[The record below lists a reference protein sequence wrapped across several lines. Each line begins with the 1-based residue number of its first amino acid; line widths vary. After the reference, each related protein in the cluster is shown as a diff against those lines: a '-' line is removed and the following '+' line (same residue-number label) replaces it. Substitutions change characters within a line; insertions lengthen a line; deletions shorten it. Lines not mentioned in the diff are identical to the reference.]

1 MATARRT
8 TAKTKTV
15 AAPEPAAPVDVSTRD
30 ADGRTPLHWAAFYGY
45 TSTVR
50 TMLQQQDADA
60 NARDNQQRTPGH
72 WAAFKGYLP
81 VVKLLVANGA
91 DVNARDEAGRTLLAM
106 AQIGR
111 QPDVETYIRDNGGE
125 K

>member
-1 MATARRT
+1 MATARRS
-8 TAKTKTV
+8 TAKKPVET
-15 AAPEPAAPVDVSTRD
+15 PEPAAPVDVTTRD

-45 TSTVR
+45 TTTVR
-50 TMLQQQDADA
+50 TMLQQQADV

-72 WAAFKGYLP
+72 WASFKGYMAI
-81 VVKLLVANGA
+81 VKMLVAAGA
-91 DVNARDEAGRTLLAM
+91 DVNARDEAGRTMVAM

-111 QPDVETYIRDNGGE
+111 QTEVETYLRENGGE